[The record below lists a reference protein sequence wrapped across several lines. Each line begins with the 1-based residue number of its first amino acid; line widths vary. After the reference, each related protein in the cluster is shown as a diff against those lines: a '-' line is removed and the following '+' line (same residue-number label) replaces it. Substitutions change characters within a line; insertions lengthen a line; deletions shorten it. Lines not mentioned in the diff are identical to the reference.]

1 MFWGVVDVVG
11 FYFLDLAR
19 SYVPPPEL
27 EVFLYL
33 GEPPI
38 YIGLVNLSTPL
49 DKSDSGLWFRF
60 GSIVVD
66 DPKEM
71 TRTHYFYTSTSD
83 HFNLPKFAF

>member
-1 MFWGVVDVVG
+1 MHWVIVDVVG

-38 YIGLVNLSTPL
+38 YVGSVSLLNSLGVSNHSPLVSASARLSLT
-49 DKSDSGLWFRF
+49 
-60 GSIVVD
+60 I
-66 DPKEM
+66 PK
-71 TRTHYFYTSTSD
+71 
-83 HFNLPKFAF
+83 K